1 MLNNPNWFTKFNFF
15 LSCFFL
21 DFKKWV
27 NFSCIYF
34 FIQPSI
40 YIFLNQEKCKR
51 EKIKFCKSIELNFF
65 SLAFFLIL
73 KNIYWW
79 LDEKID
85 ARKVN
90 SFFKIKKNAR
100 EKKIKFCKSIELN
113 FFSLAFFLIL
123 KNKLTFLASIFSS
136 SHQYIFF
143 KIKKNARERKIKY
156 CKSIGVF

>member
-1 MLNNPNWFTKFNFF
+1 MK
-15 LSCFFL
+15 
-21 DFKKWV
+21 
-27 NFSCIYF
+27 
-34 FIQPSI
+34 
-40 YIFLNQEKCKR
+40 
-51 EKIKFCKSIELNFF
+51 
-65 SLAFFLIL
+65 
-73 KNIYWW
+73 
-79 LDEKID
+79 KID

-100 EKKIKFCKSIELN
+100 EKKIKFWIY

-143 KIKKNARERKIKY
+143 KIKKNTRERKIKY